1 MYFLYECG
9 LFYENVTHLVRLWL
23 NYVQKYHLCSWCW
36 QKNIAICDIWVKL
49 HWYCF
54 WECQRAVLFVIVW
67 YCYFSYLYICICLVW
82 KEASKYCLVCF
93 GYQKVHFCPG
103 LVKTKSILTWW
114 GCFGIFRT
122 SRFQN
127 CPFIYIQSNIWRRYL
142 RFYTAK
148 GHVGHQCICDN
159 VKIIVLV
166 EYI

>member
-23 NYVQKYHLCSWCW
+23 NYVHKYHLCSWCW
-36 QKNIAICDIWVKL
+36 QKNIAICEIWVKL

-93 GYQKVHFCPG
+93 GYQKVHFCSG
-103 LVKTKSILTWW
+103 LVTDLLTDLRTLVDVKSLSRLKR
-114 GCFGIFRT
+114 GCLVFGCVIET
-122 SRFQN
+122 SEE
-127 CPFIYIQSNIWRRYL
+127 
-142 RFYTAK
+142 FY
-148 GHVGHQCICDN
+148 
-159 VKIIVLV
+159 
-166 EYI
+166 ES

>member
-23 NYVQKYHLCSWCW
+23 NYVHKYHLCSWCW
-36 QKNIAICDIWVKL
+36 QKNIAICEIWVKL

-103 LVKTKSILTWW
+103 LNDSSEKVIETCLLCKIRFKDDIYRDVVCWQLSDGRTR
-114 GCFGIFRT
+114 GRCDCDT
-122 SRFQN
+122 SRDV
-127 CPFIYIQSNIWRRYL
+127 
-142 RFYTAK
+142 T
-148 GHVGHQCICDN
+148 GVGWHLSIEN
-159 VKIIVLV
+159 WNFVV
-166 EYI
+166 

>member
-23 NYVQKYHLCSWCW
+23 NYVHKYHLCSWCW
-36 QKNIAICDIWVKL
+36 QKNIAICEIWVKL

-103 LVKTKSILTWW
+103 LDARKEIANSTSLLQFQMFKAWVSKNMHFLSLIEGSFALEQRRKSK
-114 GCFGIFRT
+114 IFAHPPR
-122 SRFQN
+122 
-127 CPFIYIQSNIWRRYL
+127 
-142 RFYTAK
+142 
-148 GHVGHQCICDN
+148 
-159 VKIIVLV
+159 
-166 EYI
+166 

>member
-23 NYVQKYHLCSWCW
+23 NYVHKYHLCSWCW
-36 QKNIAICDIWVKL
+36 QKNIAICEIWVKL

-103 LVKTKSILTWW
+103 LLQVLDIRISVLNFLYFV
-114 GCFGIFRT
+114 FGHWTQGNLDLDFKRQI
-122 SRFQN
+122 S
-127 CPFIYIQSNIWRRYL
+127 
-142 RFYTAK
+142 
-148 GHVGHQCICDN
+148 
-159 VKIIVLV
+159 
-166 EYI
+166 

>member
-23 NYVQKYHLCSWCW
+23 NYVHKYHLCSWCW
-36 QKNIAICDIWVKL
+36 QKNIAICEIWVKL

-103 LVKTKSILTWW
+103 LIVTNNVCSSVCLLFTHHTNKYSTNTCKM
-114 GCFGIFRT
+114 
-122 SRFQN
+122 
-127 CPFIYIQSNIWRRYL
+127 YIVYH
-142 RFYTAK
+142 K
-148 GHVGHQCICDN
+148 
-159 VKIIVLV
+159 
-166 EYI
+166 